1 MRHRYIFC
9 GLVYGTDKV
18 SDFRLISD
26 ITKYNLGDCVRV
38 NIPDDMELNHYPGD
52 GYSTVYYDDRTLD
65 EVGWDCYILYKG
77 RWRKFNYLKQF
88 KPCDWWRV
96 LEYMFS
102 LNRCGDKVGWTD
114 NEEEYRQY
122 LKDGYSGKVPF
133 KEENQMKFPRFKED
147 KKGLNLELK
156 LKEFPFTAVD
166 EDWFKIYKEL
176 VEKYK

>member
-26 ITKYNLGDCVRV
+26 ITRYNLGDCVRV
-38 NIPDDMELNHYPGD
+38 NIPDDMELDYYPGD
-52 GYSTVYYDDRTLD
+52 GYSITFDNRTLD

-77 RWRKFNYLKQF
+77 KWRKFNYLKQF
-88 KPCDWWRV
+88 KPADWRQV
-96 LEYMFS
+96 LQYMFS

-133 KEENQMKFPRFKED
+133 KSEIEMKYPPFKED
-147 KKGLNLELK
+147 KKGLDIPIKIKEYPFGSRDDDWYKFYIELK
-156 LKEFPFTAVD
+156 NK
-166 EDWFKIYKEL
+166 
-176 VEKYK
+176 